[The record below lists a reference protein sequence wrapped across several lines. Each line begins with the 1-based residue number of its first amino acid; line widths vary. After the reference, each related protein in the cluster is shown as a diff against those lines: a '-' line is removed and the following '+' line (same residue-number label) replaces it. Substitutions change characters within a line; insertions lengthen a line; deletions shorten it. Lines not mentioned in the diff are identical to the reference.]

1 MEPSWAC
8 ITWTNEF
15 PKGVEAVCVSYFFF
29 FHHTHTVVMVLM
41 TSWILIG
48 ADCCCW
54 CGISVVDAYELFI
67 HGSCLTH
74 NLQCVRSAATN
85 EGFYSRHS
93 AQCVLSPRCEC
104 AVAMQGHADTA

>member
-1 MEPSWAC
+1 MEPAWAC

-29 FHHTHTVVMVLM
+29 TTLGVVMVLM

-54 CGISVVDAYELFI
+54 FVNFVVDAYELFI

-74 NLQCVRSAATN
+74 NLQCVPSAATK

-104 AVAMQGHADTA
+104 AVAVQGRADTA